1 MLFELTKLF
10 IELNKVWNNDIGET
24 PRYFV
29 IMIDNGSLIHSS
41 FANTWTK
48 PKMKEVHIYLYETSL
63 CLDIID
69 LFIDTTQSLLFEFYC
84 PQNIHDRV
92 RQKWPNARQ

>member
-41 FANTWTK
+41 FANT
-48 PKMKEVHIYLYETSL
+48 
-63 CLDIID
+63 
-69 LFIDTTQSLLFEFYC
+69 
-84 PQNIHDRV
+84 
-92 RQKWPNARQ
+92 